1 MYNDNEPSI
10 LCTDECYFNFGAY
23 PDSDELTDDAH
34 VSSQGGSDDAST
46 TATRTWLL

>member
-23 PDSDELTDDAH
+23 PDPMEVTADVLVTSE
-34 VSSQGGSDDAST
+34 GGSDDAST

>member
-1 MYNDNEPSI
+1 MYNEPSI

-23 PDSDELTDDAH
+23 PDSKALTIDVL
-34 VSSQGGSDDAST
+34 VSAKGGSDDAST